1 MKKTL
6 TMILLA
12 LVCSI
17 AAQAH
22 EAEYQPLVREGVVW
36 HYRYCAWDFSYGY
49 IWEDIKMQ
57 FKGDSILNGI
67 DYKKCY
73 FYMEDKLPEGSQP
86 FCLAR
91 EEDKKVMF
99 CGFKHEVLDTL
110 GAALYYLRGYT
121 DIGETI
127 AYDFGNMQD
136 FVYQIGEEDAEIQSV
151 SESETDVNG
160 HPAKRYHVSGLGI
173 YEADLIEGVGG
184 DGKNIGFLFG
194 PLTIITTCTFCS
206 LPGGLIKLTDLDG
219 NLLYKGA
226 SYDEFYANQTPA
238 DYQPLVC
245 EGVVWHYAYHHF
257 VDEGM
262 GAYTT
267 IQRVQFKGD
276 TIVNGVNYKKCFFYD
291 TVELDESDEPL
302 CCAREENG
310 KVMFTAFRH
319 AVLDTLCNLF
329 PAFGLPSEH
338 FDENGEVIVYDFG
351 DMRAFVDNI
360 NEKYEGLFAQIQS
373 ENTVLVGGQP
383 AKSYKIL
390 VDGCYPCSLIEGV
403 GPDGMNTGYLF
414 APFTLLSTGFG
425 PWPIGLVKLT
435 DLDGHLLYKGAC
447 FDVIPSCDINGDALV
462 DISDVNGVIN
472 MILGKGDQAPVDITG
487 DGRVDI
493 ADVNAVINE
502 MLGK

>member
-91 EEDKKVMF
+91 EDDKKVMF

-110 GAALYYLRGYT
+110 GTALYYLRGYT
-121 DIGETI
+121 DNGETI

-184 DGKNIGFLFG
+184 DGKNTGFLFG

-238 DYQPLVC
+238 DYQPLVR
-245 EGVVWHYAYHHF
+245 EGRTWVYSYHFCSVPQDLDLHF
-257 VDEGM
+257 K
-262 GAYTT
+262 YTLEL
-267 IQRVQFKGD
+267 RGD
-276 TIVNGVNYKKCFFYD
+276 TVINGKAYKKCFRMVVDKEKASMCDFYYSD
-291 TVELDESDEPL
+291 SEPVAWLYEQDMQIFVRYNTHPLGCDKYFVNYPEEL
-302 CCAREENG
+302 
-310 KVMFTAFRH
+310 
-319 AVLDTLCNLF
+319 
-329 PAFGLPSEH
+329 
-338 FDENGEVIVYDFG
+338 VYDFG
-351 DMRAFVDNI
+351 EMRNTLPWEQIEIDGVMCNKYSVD
-360 NEKYEGLFAQIQS
+360 
-373 ENTVLVGGQP
+373 GQP
-383 AKSYKIL
+383 FAVESIGSV
-390 VDGCYPCSLIEGV
+390 VDGDLLFSTWGIGTGMVYDTSDMSHVLNV
-403 GPDGMNTGYLF
+403 DGKIIYK
-414 APFTLLSTGFG
+414 APSY
-425 PWPIGLVKLT
+425 I
-435 DLDGHLLYKGAC
+435 
-447 FDVIPSCDINGDALV
+447 
-462 DISDVNGVIN
+462 
-472 MILGKGDQAPVDITG
+472 
-487 DGRVDI
+487 
-493 ADVNAVINE
+493 
-502 MLGK
+502 